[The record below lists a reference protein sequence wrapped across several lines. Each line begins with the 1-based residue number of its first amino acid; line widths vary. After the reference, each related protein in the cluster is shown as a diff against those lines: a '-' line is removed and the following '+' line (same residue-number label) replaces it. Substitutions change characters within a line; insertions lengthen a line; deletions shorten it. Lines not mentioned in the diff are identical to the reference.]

1 MSHFEKIANFYRTCG
16 VWNFKMEYFFWEF
29 EKSDRMLNFW
39 GQHAA
44 AFFKLSKRTRMIDVK
59 TNYKNKYL
67 FNMQCRLCDEK
78 DEEESEIHLIKCN
91 KIMQHYSS
99 STIDL
104 LNAKY
109 DHIFSQNIEEQVQI
123 TKIYNLIFKTRSR
136 LLN

>member
-1 MSHFEKIANFYRTCG
+1 MMEAFLNENLSINEKKVLF
-16 VWNFKMEYFFWEF
+16 
-29 EKSDRMLNFW
+29 SL
-39 GQHAA
+39 
-44 AFFKLSKRTRMIDVK
+44 RTRMIDVK

-78 DEEESEIHLIKCN
+78 NEEESENHLINCN
-91 KIMQHYSS
+91 KIMQHYPG
-99 STIDL
+99 STVDL

-109 DHIFSQNIEEQVQI
+109 ENIFSQNIEEQIQV